1 MRLRLP
7 RAFLA
12 AAALFWLSS
21 ASAVSAMTFS
31 LQDLDD
37 PSCGAACPKV
47 IVASGEIELD
57 SNDKF
62 FNFVRSE
69 VIGRKVAS
77 LMLMSSPG
85 GNLVGSIKLGM
96 IVRQLGF
103 SIMVGQ
109 VRSGSFLTARCYSA
123 CAYTL
128 AGGKSRIVPEG
139 SEVGVHKAWTKATGQ
154 RDILGGGTIDG
165 QVSTEGFSPVLERY
179 LGMMGVSRQLV
190 ALADGTPSTS
200 IRVLSRG
207 ELSQLRVMTGARPQK
222 KRRANG

>member
-12 AAALFWLSS
+12 VAALFWLSS
-21 ASAVSAMTFS
+21 ASTVSAMTFS

-69 VIGRKVAS
+69 VVGRKVAS

>member
-1 MRLRLP
+1 MRLRLS
-7 RAFLA
+7 RAFLVAAPLFWLASSHA
-12 AAALFWLSS
+12 AAAM
-21 ASAVSAMTFS
+21 AFS

-62 FNFVRSE
+62 FNFVRSD
-69 VIGRKVAS
+69 VVGRKVAS
-77 LMLMSSPG
+77 LMLISSPG
-85 GNLVGSIKLGM
+85 GNLVGSIKLGL

-128 AGGKSRIVPEG
+128 AGGKSRIVPKG
-139 SEVGVHKAWTKATGQ
+139 SEVGVHKAWTKASGQ

-165 QVSTEGFSPVLERY
+165 QFSTAGFSPVLERY
-179 LGMMGVSRQLV
+179 LSMMGVSRQLL
-190 ALADGTPSTS
+190 ALADGTPSSS

-207 ELSQLRVMTGARPQK
+207 ELSQLRVITGSRPQK

>member
-12 AAALFWLSS
+12 VAALFWLTS

-57 SNDKF
+57 SNDRF

-69 VIGRKVAS
+69 VLGRKVAS

-128 AGGKSRIVPEG
+128 AGGKTRIVPEG

-179 LGMMGVSRQLV
+179 LSMMGVSRQLV

-222 KRRANG
+222 KRRSNG